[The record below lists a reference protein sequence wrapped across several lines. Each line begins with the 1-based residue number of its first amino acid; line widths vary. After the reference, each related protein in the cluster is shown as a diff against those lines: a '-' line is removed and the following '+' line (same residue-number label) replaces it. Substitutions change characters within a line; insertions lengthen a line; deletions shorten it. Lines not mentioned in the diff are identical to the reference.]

1 MRNGEHDTTSLEGQG
16 AATGVSRRDVLK
28 VGAGAGLGAVSL
40 GASHPGS
47 RSVMAQESSPVAAP
61 VPREGEVVRF
71 SYLRPTWGPAT
82 FTKDGPYQ
90 QTLQDMGKAEIEV
103 QIIPVID
110 FDTKINTVLAS
121 GEIPDVVWGSGPS
134 SQIWKDAQDQG
145 AFLPINTYLDQYPA
159 LREAVPQ
166 PFWDLLTDANGDLFF
181 VPQLIYP
188 IVPFSIFYRQD
199 VFEAKGLAEP
209 TNMEE
214 FLAVLEGLAGD
225 PAMSPLTMG
234 YTWHSKDLGTAF
246 NFALNGW
253 QPDPDD
259 ANKISPWFVQQP
271 QIDFHFW
278 FQDLY
283 RRQLLDQNYGINPE
297 PNLSDERFE
306 GGKSAIAMAHWSALN
321 KFTVSL
327 RKTNPE
333 ARVGVINPLTP
344 TAGTRSVFPIDRGF
358 YVSATMGD
366 PDGFFAFL
374 NWTLTGGSTL
384 RRYGIEGKMFTME
397 GGQPSPIPDPDREPA
412 YQGPQIE
419 PVSFIAPISEKLD
432 WTQIQASYA
441 GAGIPE
447 LFEYVKTKFETYGKN
462 QFFDYRQATIISPT
476 EGRDGSR
483 LFEDILRPVID
494 SVIINGERTKD
505 EWAAAVQQWREAGGD
520 QIIAEVN
527 ELQTDKSKPDYGV

>member
-1 MRNGEHDTTSLEGQG
+1 MRVGHHDPISREGQI
-16 AATGVSRRDVLK
+16 APSTVSRRGILK
-28 VGAGAGLGAVSL
+28 AGAGAGLGTAVL
-40 GASHPGS
+40 GASHLGVLP
-47 RSVMAQESSPVAAP
+47 VVAQESSPVAAP

-90 QTLQDMGKAEIEV
+90 QMLQEMGKAEIAV

-121 GEIPDVVWGSGPS
+121 GDIPDVVWGSGPS
-134 SQIWKDAQDQG
+134 SQIWKDAEDQG
-145 AFLPINTYLDQYPA
+145 AFLPINTYLDTYPA

-166 PFWDLLTDANGDLFF
+166 PFWDLLTNENGDLFF
-181 VPQLIYP
+181 IPQLIYP
-188 IVPFSIFYRQD
+188 IVPFFIFYRQD
-199 VFEAKGLAEP
+199 VFEAKGLTEP
-209 TNMEE
+209 TNMDE

-225 PAMSPLTMG
+225 PAISPLTMG
-234 YTWHSKDLGTAF
+234 YTWHAKDLATAF
-246 NFALNGW
+246 EFALNGW

-259 ANKISPWFVQQP
+259 PNKISPWFVQEP
-271 QIDFHFW
+271 QIDLHFF

-283 RRQLLDQNYGINPE
+283 KRQLLDQNYGINPE

-327 RKTNPE
+327 QKINPD

-344 TAGTRSVFPIDRGF
+344 TAGTRAVFPIDRGF
-358 YVSATMGD
+358 YVSANMAD

-374 NWTLTGGSTL
+374 NWTLTDGTTF
-384 RRYGIEGKMFTME
+384 RRFGIEGKTYTME
-397 GGQPSPIPDPDREPA
+397 NGQPKPIPDPEREPA
-412 YQGPQIE
+412 YQTPQIE
-419 PVSFIAPISEKLD
+419 PVSFIGPISEKLD
-432 WTQIQASYA
+432 WNLIRANYE

-447 LFEYVKTKFETYGKN
+447 LFEYVKTKFEAYGKN
-462 QFFDYRQATIISPT
+462 QYFDYRRSTIISPT
-476 EGRDGSR
+476 DGKDGSR

-494 SVIINGERTKD
+494 SVIINAERTKD
-505 EWAAAVQQWREAGGD
+505 DWAAAVQQWREAGGD